1 MLHFLHKLV
10 ILNECE
16 GSLFSVLFID
26 SLTLAPTGVDL
37 RFALLRRV
45 VEGLPEKCQ
54 GPPGQHL
61 YYYHN
66 Q

>member
-45 VEGLPEKCQ
+45 VEGLPEK
-54 GPPGQHL
+54 
-61 YYYHN
+61 
-66 Q
+66 